1 MEPSCN
7 LLVNNY
13 FRGTPEITRKL
24 GLGWLLERAKR
35 RELAEELAR
44 WLTPQKPT
52 KTPPDVSALAAG
64 GRKDPR
70 WQVIVNAEPQS
81 EA

>member
-1 MEPSCN
+1 
-7 LLVNNY
+7 
-13 FRGTPEITRKL
+13 
-24 GLGWLLERAKR
+24 
-35 RELAEELAR
+35 
-44 WLTPQKPT
+44 
-52 KTPPDVSALAAG
+52 VSALAAG